1 MQLACII
8 RLRRFTVYGLVGW
21 SNQLFDRCFVIF
33 FKKNSKNSELVSYFN
48 GSESGAKAGHTSWRL
63 HGQHRNGP

>member
-8 RLRRFTVYGLVGW
+8 RLGRFTVYGLLGW
-21 SNQLFDRCFVIF
+21 SNQLFDRGFVICL
-33 FKKNSKNSELVSYFN
+33 KKNCKNSELVSCFN
-48 GSESGAKAGHTSWRL
+48 GSESGTEAGHTSWRL